1 MEAMLQSGVAT
12 VASTLVENLK
22 MERTSLHSA
31 AQELKILRAPGRPV
45 PCVHAQRIWRR
56 GVVTP
61 PPAPLALL
69 KRLQQKRAKTQADR
83 GGVPESRPPQG

>member
-1 MEAMLQSGVAT
+1 MEAMLQSGMAT

-45 PCVHAQRIWRR
+45 PCVHVLKELQRR
-56 GVVTP
+56 G
-61 PPAPLALL
+61 
-69 KRLQQKRAKTQADR
+69 